1 MAFIG
6 SAAPAWAQ
14 CVATDTASLNAAIA
28 GSCATVTLGNTIKL
42 NGDLA
47 PIARDLTIDEASF
60 TLDGDS
66 AFRALQVISGTVAIN
81 DLTVNGAVAQGGA
94 GGAGLGGGLFVNTGA
109 AAS

>member
-1 MAFIG
+1 
-6 SAAPAWAQ
+6 
-14 CVATDTASLNAAIA
+14 VATDTASLNAAIA

-66 AFRALQVISGTVAIN
+66 AFRALQIISGTVAIN